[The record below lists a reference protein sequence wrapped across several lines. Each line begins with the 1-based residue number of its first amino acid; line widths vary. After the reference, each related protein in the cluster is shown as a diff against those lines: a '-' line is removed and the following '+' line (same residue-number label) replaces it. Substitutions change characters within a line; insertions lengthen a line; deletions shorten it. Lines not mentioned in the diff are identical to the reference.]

1 MRPTNRRPNTQIRLR
16 QDGGPISPTRLKL
29 GPIDR
34 SILREIFGANDH
46 RRSIVERDREREGG
60 EMRKDETVKL
70 ISAEGF
76 EFVIA
81 KEAAMVSHTIRNM
94 LTSPGDV
101 PSL

>member
-1 MRPTNRRPNTQIRLR
+1 
-16 QDGGPISPTRLKL
+16 
-29 GPIDR
+29 
-34 SILREIFGANDH
+34 
-46 RRSIVERDREREGG
+46 
-60 EMRKDETVKL
+60 MRKDETVKL